1 MWFVAVTYFLQ
12 LVGSKILMD
21 PDALH
26 HNIATCLFLERMF
39 EHQVV
44 KGREIDA
51 DIIAF
56 IREDSVTDTEVL
68 ADVVADMLATRSAGS
83 ENLHKI
89 LDAVEKIGN
98 LVALWINFAGMD
110 SGDFQD
116 FENSYAHDLADL
128 VKKIRGEV

>member
-1 MWFVAVTYFLQ
+1 
-12 LVGSKILMD
+12 MD
-21 PDALH
+21 ADALH

-68 ADVVADMLATRSAGS
+68 ADVVADMLATRSVGS

-89 LDAVEKIGN
+89 LDVVEKIGN
-98 LVALWINFAGMD
+98 LVALWINFAGMG

-116 FENSYAHDLADL
+116 FENSYAHDLANL